1 MNNLD
6 SIWKKFVY
14 LVNEP
19 SWTVIL
25 NLTIKQIT
33 PKYNNVFLNK
43 IISMKF
49 NLII

>member
-19 SWTVIL
+19 SWTIIL
-25 NLTIKQIT
+25 DLTVKQIKL
-33 PKYNNVFLNK
+33 KYNNVFLNK
-43 IISMKF
+43 IISIKF
-49 NLII
+49 NLNI